1 MGCWPPNWSVTGH
14 STSGVPVTF
23 TRSVCLPPCPTP
35 FNVPVMMVDSPGLS
49 TRVSQ
54 SSGYFRSVTSPSPA
68 MVLST
73 ILRSLARYQAPSPVE
88 ESVLDVL
95 VILNAICWLSP
106 AIFNASFTSSRSPAC
121 SPEAT
126 SYFSMWIDGVMS
138 GVRVHTM
145 LDWNSLSL
153 NCSVNWFSTRS
164 DTFRRLHWMY
174 ARQPFSCALSADTRA
189 RYASVA
195 STVTWP
201 FSSAVA
207 VNSSP
212 PSFELSKPLPAS
224 LSPLAASTLP
234 SLYRSR
240 VAYTAHWPVYWS
252 NSVFSGSTI
261 LHWLTCG

>member
-1 MGCWPPNWSVTGH
+1 M
-14 STSGVPVTF
+14 
-23 TRSVCLPPCPTP
+23 
-35 FNVPVMMVDSPGLS
+35 
-49 TRVSQ
+49 
-54 SSGYFRSVTSPSPA
+54 
-68 MVLST
+68 
-73 ILRSLARYQAPSPVE
+73 
-88 ESVLDVL
+88 DVL

-153 NCSVNWFSTRS
+153 KISVNWFSTRS

-201 FSSAVA
+201 LTSAVA

-212 PSFELSKPLPAS
+212 PSFEPSKPLPAS

>member
-1 MGCWPPNWSVTGH
+1 
-14 STSGVPVTF
+14 
-23 TRSVCLPPCPTP
+23 
-35 FNVPVMMVDSPGLS
+35 MMVDSPGLS

-54 SSGYFRSVTSPSPA
+54 LSGYFRSVTSPSPA

-106 AIFNASFTSSRSPAC
+106 AIFNASATSSRSPAC

-126 SYFSMWIDGVMS
+126 SYFSIWIDGVMS

-153 NCSVNWFSTRS
+153 KISVNWFSTRS
-164 DTFRRLHWMY
+164 ETFRRLHWMY
-174 ARQPFSCALSADTRA
+174 ARQPASCSLSADTRV

-195 STVTWP
+195 STVTTP
-201 FSSAVA
+201 LASAAA
-207 VNSSP
+207 VNRSP
-212 PSFELSKPLPAS
+212 PNFEPSKPLPAS
-224 LSPLAASTLP
+224 LSPFAAITLP
-234 SLYRSR
+234 SRYRSR
-240 VAYTAHWPVYWS
+240 LAYTAHWPVYWS

-261 LHWLTCG
+261 LHWSTCG